1 LVLSKEYIIFK
12 YNKKKMAATSKHY
25 GDIAIWVEKVIN
37 SSETYQQCISA
48 KRLMYIFEAMLNK
61 DTKLEYSDRK
71 NLLIRAEVAYHSK
84 FDVIR
89 K

>member
-1 LVLSKEYIIFK
+1 
-12 YNKKKMAATSKHY
+12 MAATSKHY
-25 GDIAIWVEKVIN
+25 GDIALWVEKVIN

-61 DTKLEYSDRK
+61 DTKLGYYDRK
-71 NLLIRAEVAYHSK
+71 NLLSGAEVAYHVK

>member
-1 LVLSKEYIIFK
+1 
-12 YNKKKMAATSKHY
+12 MAATSKHY

-48 KRLMYIFEAMLNK
+48 KRLMYIFESMLAK
-61 DTKLEYSDRK
+61 DTKLDYYDRK
-71 NLLIRAEVAYHSK
+71 NLLSGATVAYHSK

>member
-1 LVLSKEYIIFK
+1 
-12 YNKKKMAATSKHY
+12 MAATSKHY

-48 KRLMYIFEAMLNK
+48 KRLMYIFESMLDK
-61 DTKLEYSDRK
+61 DTKLECYDKK
-71 NLLIRAEVAYHSK
+71 NLLIGAKVAYHSK
-84 FDVIR
+84 LDEVR